1 MCVLKLVEG
10 KKETDL
16 AREIGANAARLPL
29 AGYEQ
34 MKREK
39 KEIKKGVRG
48 CGCKT
53 GHSQTRRTE
62 TD

>member
-34 MKREK
+34 MKRGK
-39 KEIKKGVRG
+39 KEIKKGSAWLWLQDRPQPD
-48 CGCKT
+48 T
-53 GHSQTRRTE
+53 PDR
-62 TD
+62 D